1 MKRSCAR
8 PTPSSSARN
17 WTRRAPKEQSGDIV
31 AAAKTYQESC
41 ELVQKIGSGID
52 SEAALSQAVTG
63 LANTRLTLA
72 RAAQASGDLRGADLQ
87 VQQVLKVD
95 SKNPAAL
102 AFKKQNDQMLAQMKG
117 RMPEPGGGGT
127 GASQA
132 SAQKV
137 DAGTMVQD
145 GKLLYEMGKLE

>member
-1 MKRSCAR
+1 MTKAALLIFGLAALLATPIIATAQDDSTTIAVNEAVLRQANTIVLRQKLDEAR
-8 PTPSSSARN
+8 A
-17 WTRRAPKEQSGDIV
+17 KEQSGDIV

-52 SEAALSQAVTG
+52 SEAAQAVTG

-95 SKNPAAL
+95 SKNRTTRCWP
-102 AFKKQNDQMLAQMKG
+102 
-117 RMPEPGGGGT
+117 R
-127 GASQA
+127 
-132 SAQKV
+132 
-137 DAGTMVQD
+137 
-145 GKLLYEMGKLE
+145 